1 MTKII
6 FFFFLSTNLLFCA
19 TNIDKKIEQN
29 TKILNSSDEKKQ
41 NTSLKIK
48 ELADKIENQ
57 NKNIETLENDIK
69 TVNSDIDEHQK
80 LLEDAKSKLDELK
93 SKSTSLIKEK
103 TSNEEQ
109 IVNTIIEEFSISI
122 ALRLASEDSLQELI
136 DSEIYTL
143 LSQHSKDKVLKLNTN
158 YNALSNNTKN
168 NQKDIDK
175 ISSYIENRQKTKE
188 KLTTL
193 KEKHSSSLV
202 NLEEQHKSYQEELN
216 KVAKEQDSL
225 KSLLSEL
232 NILRAEEVK
241 KAEIEARK
249 KDEEEELEKRERL
262 QKLLAQKRENP
273 KKDSKEVVEEE
284 PEPTQEVQTADVR
297 NQKYAKNLN
306 LDVKKIGSSTDG
318 VKIVKYKGE
327 KTISP
332 LKSFKVVKNFGTY
345 YDPVYKIKLFNES
358 IVLKSDE
365 SQAKVVSVLNG
376 KVVYA
381 KKNAGMLANV
391 VIIQHEG
398 GLHTIYSHLDEISP
412 TLVVGKWIKQGY
424 VVGRVDDSLMFQATK
439 DSSHIDP
446 KDLFKI

>member
-1 MTKII
+1 MTKI
-6 FFFFLSTNLLFCA
+6 FFLVFLSANILFSA
-19 TNIDKKIEQN
+19 TNIDKKIQQN
-29 TKILNSSDEKKQ
+29 KQILNTSTKIEET
-41 NTSLKIK
+41 TSLKIK
-48 ELADKIENQ
+48 ELADKIESQ
-57 NKNIETLENDIK
+57 NSNIISLEKDIK
-69 TVNSDIDEHQK
+69 QINADIDEHQK
-80 LLEDAKSKLDELK
+80 LLEDAKNKLDELK
-93 SKSTSLIKEK
+93 SKSTELIKEK
-103 TSNEEQ
+103 TTNEEE

-122 ALRLASEDSLQELI
+122 ALKLASENSLQELI

-143 LSQHSKDKVLKLNTN
+143 LSQHSKDKVLKLNNN
-158 YNALSNNTKN
+158 YNTLSTNTKS

-188 KLTTL
+188 KLTNL
-193 KEKHSSSLV
+193 KQKHSSSLI
-202 NLEEQHKSYQEELN
+202 NLEDQHKSYQEELS
-216 KVAKEQDSL
+216 KVAKQQESL
-225 KSLLSEL
+225 KNLLSEL
-232 NILRAEEVK
+232 NILK
-241 KAEIEARK
+241 
-249 KDEEEELEKRERL
+249 EEENKKVEDDRREKL
-262 QKLLAQKRENP
+262 QQLLAQKKSETKTIRE
-273 KKDSKEVVEEE
+273 EVKEEE
-284 PEPTQEVQTADVR
+284 QEQEIQTAEVR

-306 LDVKKIGSSTDG
+306 LDVRKIGSSTDG
-318 VKIVKYKGE
+318 VKIVKYKGIS
-327 KTISP
+327 TIAP

-365 SQAKVVSVLNG
+365 PKAKVVAVLNG

-381 KKNAGMLANV
+381 KKNAGMLENV
-391 VIIQHEG
+391 VIIQHED

>member
-1 MTKII
+1 MTKI
-6 FFFFLSTNLLFCA
+6 FFLLFLSTNILFSA
-19 TNIDKKIEQN
+19 TTIDKKIQKN
-29 TKILNSSDEKKQ
+29 KQSLNSSAKQ
-41 NTSLKIK
+41 EETTSLKIK
-48 ELADKIENQ
+48 ELAEKIESQ
-57 NKNIETLENDIK
+57 NSNIINLEKDIK
-69 TVNSDIDEHQK
+69 QVNSDIDEHQK
-80 LLEDAKSKLDELK
+80 LLEDAKEKLDQLK
-93 SKSTSLIKEK
+93 SKSTDLIKEK

-109 IVNTIIEEFSISI
+109 IVNTIIEEFSISL
-122 ALRLASEDSLQELI
+122 ALKLASENSLQELI

-143 LSQHSKDKVLKLNTN
+143 LSQHSKDKVLKLNNN
-158 YNALSNNTKN
+158 YNVLSTNTKS
-168 NQKDIDK
+168 NQKDIEK
-175 ISSYIENRQKTKE
+175 IASYIEDRQKTKE
-188 KLTTL
+188 KLTSI

-216 KVAKEQDSL
+216 KVAKQQDSL
-225 KSLLSEL
+225 KNLLAEL
-232 NILRAEEVK
+232 NILKEEENK
-241 KAEIEARK
+241 KAEE
-249 KDEEEELEKRERL
+249 EKRETL
-262 QKLLAQKRENP
+262 QQLLAQK
-273 KKDSKEVVEEE
+273 KADSKKTIREEA
-284 PEPTQEVQTADVR
+284 QEEDKAPNDEIQTAEVR
-297 NQKYAKNLN
+297 NQRYAKNLN
-306 LDVKKIGSSTDG
+306 LDVRKIGSSTDG

-327 KTISP
+327 STIAP
-332 LKSFKVVKNFGTY
+332 LRSFKVVKNFGTY

-365 SQAKVVSVLNG
+365 PKAKVVAVLNG

-381 KKNAGMLANV
+381 KKNAGMLENV